1 MTTRDVMAK
10 AMSEDQLLSCVVDM
24 ARKQYGWR
32 VHHCRPAMSRSGK
45 WATHIQGDPGFVD
58 LVLAK
63 EGRVLF
69 VELKSERGKVSPDQ
83 DAWLFDLDVQAM
95 VLRPTDWLDGTIERI
110 LKGEA

>member
-10 AMSEDQLLSCVVDM
+10 AMSEDDLLTCCIDL
-24 ARKQYGWR
+24 ARLLGWR

-45 WATHIQGDPGFVD
+45 WATHIQGDPGFPD

-69 VELKSERGKVSPDQ
+69 VELKSQRGKTTDDQ
-83 DAWLFDLDVQAM
+83 ESWLFDLDEQAG
-95 VLRPTDWLDGTIERI
+95 VWRPSDWLDGTIDDI
-110 LKGEA
+110 LRSRA